1 MNRSDRLAFFR
12 SGVFLCAGCVLR
24 AGGRRLRGAVL
35 LSVAVLL
42 VGAALPGPVHA
53 QSELGV
59 ACSPWLLFG
68 RDCPVMDVVR
78 RIAEAEY
85 AGRRDIEH
93 QQKRL
98 EEALSAIESSNLG
111 SFVFTDAPALLEQVE
126 LTLEAGSGLAYSSS
140 QLLAELDAHFISA
153 LGPGYDPGADA
164 PARYDDLLRAY
175 RAIGGTGHQVG
186 RGLAAAAGRVRSVQ
200 QGIEDI
206 GQLLG
211 FSLPGIGSPRQ
222 SAQAELQMAIY
233 NAEETIQVRQAIA
246 LQANAEILSYMDR
259 VADDRMEVLL
269 LQRAI
274 QGPLPLLLPPE

>member
-1 MNRSDRLAFFR
+1 MNRSKRWIPLHFR
-12 SGVFLCAGCVLR
+12 WLI
-24 AGGRRLRGAVL
+24 
-35 LSVAVLL
+35 
-42 VGAALPGPVHA
+42 AALPLSIALLLMGAILPAPAFA
-53 QSELGV
+53 QSELAG

-68 RDCPVMDVVR
+68 RDCPVMDAVR

-85 AGRRDIEH
+85 ADQRNVERE
-93 QQKRL
+93 QKRL
-98 EEALSAIESSNLG
+98 EEVLSAIESSNLG

-140 QLLAELDAHFISA
+140 RLLGELDTHFLSS
-153 LGPGYDPGADA
+153 LSRDYDPGAAA
-164 PARYDDLLRAY
+164 PVRYDELLRAY
-175 RAIGGTGHQVG
+175 RAIGGTGREMG
-186 RGLAAAAGRVRSVQ
+186 AGLTDAAGRVGSVQ

-233 NAEETIQVRQAIA
+233 NAEETIQMRQAIA
-246 LQANAEILSYMDR
+246 LQTNAEILNYMDQ
-259 VADDRMEVLL
+259 VADDRMEAVL

-274 QGPLPLLLPPE
+274 QGPLPPLLSPE

>member
-1 MNRSDRLAFFR
+1 MILM
-12 SGVFLCAGCVLR
+12 
-24 AGGRRLRGAVL
+24 
-35 LSVAVLL
+35 
-42 VGAALPGPVHA
+42 GAALPAPAHA
-53 QSELGV
+53 QSELAV
-59 ACSPWLLFG
+59 ACSPWLLLG

-98 EEALSAIESSNLG
+98 EELLSAIESSNLG

-140 QLLAELDAHFISA
+140 RLLGELDTHFLLS
-153 LGPGYDPGADA
+153 LSPDYDPGAAA
-164 PARYDDLLRAY
+164 PARYDELLRAY
-175 RAIGGTGHQVG
+175 RSIGGTGRQVG
-186 RGLAAAAGRVRSVQ
+186 AGLTDAAGRVRSVQ

-233 NAEETIQVRQAIA
+233 NAEETIQMRQAIA

-259 VADDRMEVLL
+259 VADDRMEALL
-269 LQRAI
+269 LRRAI
-274 QGPLPLLLPPE
+274 QGPVSPLLAPE

>member
-1 MNRSDRLAFFR
+1 MSRSITRRSVKSTLLRFR
-12 SGVFLCAGCVLR
+12 WLIAALPLGVAI
-24 AGGRRLRGAVL
+24 L
-35 LSVAVLL
+35 LM
-42 VGAALPGPVHA
+42 GAALPAPAHA
-53 QSELGV
+53 QSELAV
-59 ACSPWLLFG
+59 ACSPWLLSG

-98 EEALSAIESSNLG
+98 EELLSAIESSNLG
-111 SFVFTDAPALLEQVE
+111 TFVFTDAPALLQQVE

-140 QLLAELDAHFISA
+140 RLMGELDAHFLSS
-153 LGPGYDPGADA
+153 LSPDYDPGAAA
-164 PARYDDLLRAY
+164 PARYDELLRAY
-175 RAIGGTGHQVG
+175 RAIGGTGRQVG
-186 RGLAAAAGRVRSVQ
+186 AGLTDAAGRVRTVQ
-200 QGIEDI
+200 RGIEDI

-233 NAEETIQVRQAIA
+233 NAEETIQMRQAIA
-246 LQANAEILSYMDR
+246 LQTNAEILSYMDR
-259 VADDRMEVLL
+259 VADDRMEALL

-274 QGPLPLLLPPE
+274 QGPLPLLLSPE